1 MSRLLFAAAYL
12 LFTVSTTVN
21 AVEQGDQAPAFQGTD
36 LHGQQISY
44 PSAAGGRA
52 SVLVFWATWCP
63 YCQAL
68 MPYLDAIQKEH
79 AERGVTVVAI
89 NAKEDGDPLA
99 YMRSGGYSL
108 TTVADGDSIAET
120 YGVQYIPGLFVVDG
134 AGQVVYRR
142 AWTDL
147 PAGKEVA
154 ELWDQQ
160 VRSALDAAL

>member
-1 MSRLLFAAAYL
+1 MSRLPAVAAYA
-12 LFTVSTTVN
+12 LFMVSTTLH
-21 AVEQGDQAPAFQGTD
+21 AVDQGDQAPGFQGRD
-36 LHGQQISY
+36 LQGQQISY
-44 PSAAGGRA
+44 PSAAGGQA

-68 MPYLDAIQKEH
+68 MPYLDAIQKEY
-79 AERGVTVVAI
+79 AERGVTVIAI

-108 TTVADGDSIAET
+108 TTVADGDSIAEA
-120 YGVQYIPGLFVVDG
+120 YAVQYIPGLFVVDG

-147 PAGKEVA
+147 PAGQQVA